1 MVNND
6 DGVRDVNENMK
17 WVADTNFLYDHL
29 DNYVDKHDIVLVST
43 VRLETDNHKTAMD
56 KNLQYKARRVNR
68 FIFENYDKFTHDVG
82 EYIPEKILGKD
93 YSSEVFDY
101 RIIASAKANG
111 YGILTGDLNM
121 YSTAKAF
128 GIPVK
133 NVNEENDVEDSE
145 YTGIKKIYI
154 SNSDEETQEKYS
166 MIYQDLSNNV
176 FNLLTNQYLIVY
188 DKDKPMQAKDSS
200 NMSYEVLDKF
210 RFDGEKHVRLVLPHK
225 KIIKAKNEE
234 QECAIDLLMNQD
246 VPIKII
252 SGQVGS
258 GKTYLAANMA
268 LYHVLEKGNQAK
280 ILALRNPIGSG
291 SVDIGYLKGSKE
303 DKTADFFK
311 PFEQQLPG
319 GEQESEILKSR
330 GQLEADIPYYIKGQ
344 TFTDTNVVVD
354 EAEDLDVKQF
364 NLIGTRV
371 GENSV
376 ITFVGDVKQAE
387 EMFKNNN
394 GLLFGIENLKGNP
407 KVGIVVLSEDIRSE
421 VSRVFADLS
430 SKH

>member
-6 DGVRDVNENMK
+6 DGVRDVNKNMK

-29 DNYVDKHDIVLVST
+29 ENCVDDYNIVIVST
-43 VRLETDNHKTAMD
+43 VRQEADKHKTAID
-56 KNLQYKARRVNR
+56 RDLQYKARRVNR
-68 FIFENYDKFTHDVG
+68 FIFENYDKFIHDVG
-82 EYIPEKILGKD
+82 EYNPVQILGRD
-93 YSSEVFDY
+93 YSNDVMDY
-101 RIIASAKANG
+101 RIIAAARARG

-128 GIPVK
+128 DIPVK
-133 NVNEENDVEDSE
+133 NVSEENDVENSE

-188 DKDKPMQAKDSS
+188 DKDKPKKTKDSS
-200 NMSYEVLDKF
+200 DISYEVLDKF
-210 RFDGEKHVRLVLPHK
+210 RFDGEKHVRLNLPHK

-430 SKH
+430 SKY